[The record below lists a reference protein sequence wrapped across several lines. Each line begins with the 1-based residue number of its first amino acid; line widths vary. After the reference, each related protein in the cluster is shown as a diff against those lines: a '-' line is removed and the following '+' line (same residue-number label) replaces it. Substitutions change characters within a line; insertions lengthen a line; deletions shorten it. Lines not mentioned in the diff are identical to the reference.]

1 MKQVF
6 DPLRNEWVAATPE
19 EVVRQTW
26 IQRMIG
32 ELKFPKEL
40 LAVEK
45 ELKALP
51 HLIEVKSSLP
61 TRRIDLLS
69 FMKKGDTVIPLVLI
83 ECKESALSQEALDQV
98 LSYNHYVKAPYVAI
112 VNQFEVRFR
121 YQLSC
126 RSCEIPRFPSY
137 HELIEALHE

>member
-1 MKQVF
+1 M
-6 DPLRNEWVAATPE
+6 ATPE

-32 ELKFPKEL
+32 ELKFPREL

-51 HLIEVKSSLP
+51 HLMEEKNILP
-61 TRRIDLLS
+61 NRRIDLLS
-69 FMKKGDTVIPLVLI
+69 FMKKNDTVRPLVLI
-83 ECKESALSQEALDQV
+83 ECKEAELTQEALAQ
-98 LSYNHYVKAPYVAI
+98 LISYNHYVKAPYIAV
-112 VNQFEVRFR
+112 VNRSEIRFL

-126 RSCEIPRFPSY
+126 KQCEISRLPSY
-137 HELIEALHE
+137 LELTGGFDE

>member
-51 HLIEVKSSLP
+51 HLMEDKSLLP
-61 TRRIDLLS
+61 NRRIDLLS
-69 FMKKGDTVIPLVLI
+69 FMKKGDTVSPLVLI
-83 ECKESALSQEALDQV
+83 ECKEGALSQEALDQA
-98 LSYNHYVKAPYVAI
+98 LGYNHYVKAPYVAI
-112 VNQFEVRFR
+112 VNHSEVRFR

-126 RSCEIPRFPSY
+126 RSCEISRLPSY
-137 HELIEALHE
+137 LELIEALHE